1 LPEEPEQLRELFR
14 TVLEGL
20 HEGRVELAARL
31 DGVPQEPV
39 SYQAFYEAA
48 DSWLNAWLERT
59 SQAVVAG
66 PDAKSPDFPRLVEPL
81 VRLGGFLPL
90 PWRTTF
96 RGTTVG
102 RFRRLYDK
110 TPRSLPE
117 EVSLELLFHHQC
129 RVSEGFDITWKLF
142 EGWTDYS
149 VRIMGPEELAALDEQ
164 AKVLLSQTKEERAK
178 AMSPEEARAWFAA
191 LSLEDQEKE
200 ARYLL
205 ECAAVGWIEEGEARA
220 HQLMAVPPTP
230 ERQSHLEMLLD
241 MFLDREVR
249 KADAD
254 PGARHIGFSDI
265 KPIVKHLTRLDSL
278 LAPDTWR
285 PLLRGWASKRVEEFS
300 MDRDRNFTT
309 VDALSRYLEAVKR

>member
-1 LPEEPEQLRELFR
+1 MPAEPEQLRELFG
-14 TVLEGL
+14 TVLDGL
-20 HEGRVELAARL
+20 HEGRAEMAAQL
-31 DGVPQEPV
+31 DGVSQEPV

-48 DSWLNAWLERT
+48 DSWINAWLGRT
-59 SQAVVAG
+59 SQAVVSG
-66 PDAKSPDFPRLVEPL
+66 PDVKKPDFPRLIEPL
-81 VRLGGFLPL
+81 VRLGDLLPL

-110 TPRSLPE
+110 SPRSLAE

-129 RVSEGFDITWKLF
+129 RVSERFDITWKLF
-142 EGWTDYS
+142 EGWTDYP
-149 VRIMGPEELAALDEQ
+149 VRIMSPEELAALDEQ

-191 LSLEDQEKE
+191 LSPEDQEKE

-205 ECAAVGWIEEGEARA
+205 ECAVMDWLKPGEARA

-254 PGARHIGFSDI
+254 PGARHIGFADT
-265 KPIVKHLTRLDSL
+265 KPIVEYLTRLDLL
-278 LAPDTWR
+278 LAPDSWR
-285 PLLRGWASKRVEEFS
+285 PLLRGWASKRVDELS
-300 MDRDRNFTT
+300 VDRDRNFTT